1 MRDRGGDPAF
11 IQLAATPHSYTF
23 VIEAFGE
30 SVSAVSKF
38 VPAGIVAAVIV
49 AGSVAIPLQAQAVSL
64 PEVTADELVMMMDVD
79 VTGFSGTVTKTT
91 DLGLPAMEMS
101 SLASP
106 EMVEDM
112 AERMPEGFEDFIPQI
127 IEQNLLTEA
136 VSFLAGTDTIRVYA
150 SEEGFR
156 AQILDPMSQR
166 DIIVTPEQFWS
177 YNAKTQ
183 TAVTRTMTPVTPGD
197 VENALADLR
206 VDLSDPRAVAEFLLA
221 EAGPDTAIRV
231 GDDHRVAGRTAYRL
245 IVEPQSD
252 ISLVSSIQVSIDSEN
267 GMPLAVRVFST
278 EQSQPAAEV
287 AFTSISFDVPAS
299 SLFDFTPPPGTTV
312 ETLEFPEVIEQAIAD
327 WEQGT
332 LTADSATD
340 RMEAIAKELA
350 PDSTP
355 TTFGER
361 WEKVVSVD
369 ALPADVPLDILE
381 VELFQDL
388 MTPVAGGQVFST
400 PLFNILFTD
409 SGEVFAGAVTID
421 HLVQLAAR

>member
-1 MRDRGGDPAF
+1 
-11 IQLAATPHSYTF
+11 
-23 VIEAFGE
+23 V
-30 SVSAVSKF
+30 SVFSKY

-49 AGSVAIPLQAQAVSL
+49 AGSIAVPLQAQAVSL
-64 PEVTADELVMMMDVD
+64 PEVTADELVAMMDVD
-79 VTGFSGTVTKTT
+79 VTGFSGTVLKTT

-106 EMVEDM
+106 EMVADM

-127 IEQNLLTEA
+127 IEQNVITEA
-136 VSFLAGTDTIRVYA
+136 IAFLAGTDTIRVYV

-166 DIIVTPEQFWS
+166 DIIVTAQEFWS
-177 YNAKTQ
+177 YDAKTQ
-183 TAVTRTMTPVTPGD
+183 TAVTRTTTPVSPDD
-197 VENALADLR
+197 VRNALADLR
-206 VDLSDPRAVAEFLLA
+206 VDLADPRAVAEFLLA
-221 EAGPDTAIRV
+221 EAGPDTPLRV
-231 GDDHRVAGRTAYRL
+231 GDDHRVAGRAAYRL
-245 IVEPQSD
+245 IVEPRSD

-278 EQSQPAAEV
+278 EQAQPAAEV
-287 AFTSISFDVPAS
+287 AFTSISFDVPDS
-299 SLFDFTPPPGTTV
+299 SLFAFTPPLGTTV
-312 ETLEFPEVIEQAIAD
+312 DTLEFPDAIEQAIAD
-327 WEQGT
+327 GEQGT
-332 LTADSATD
+332 LTSDSVTN
-340 RMEAIAKELA
+340 RLEALAKELA
-350 PDSTP
+350 PDSAT

-369 ALPADVPLDILE
+369 QLPADLPLDILD

-388 MTPVAGGQVFST
+388 MTPVTGGQVFST

-409 SGEVFAGAVTID
+409 RGEVFAGAVTIE